1 MKKIVIFF
9 ALINYSSFIAQISIN
24 ANIPSTI
31 SLDNSTDIEVK
42 INKGTVSSFAKYQM
56 DVPAGIVVSS
66 VDSKS
71 GNFTFENQRAK
82 IVWVSVPIDPEFS
95 IKFKVLA
102 SSEAPN
108 QAIFSQKFYYLEN
121 NEKKEVEA
129 NPITVTIS
137 GAVASDETASASN
150 DNKPA
155 EPKEK
160 SKTYVDQNITVTT
173 TEYKNEDKPSSET
186 NGNSAAT
193 VSTTTESVKTYT
205 NAETKTIVT
214 KKTTTT
220 YESKEV
226 ESSANKVSAASTSG
240 SSLGMTFKIQ
250 IGAYSLKPDKSKFP
264 NAGNVNVDL
273 INGMYKITTGTF
285 KTLDDAVKRR
295 DELKVKGYNG
305 FIVRYKDGVRIN

>member
-31 SLDNSTDIEVK
+31 SIGNSTDVEVK

-56 DVPAGIVVSS
+56 DVPLGIVVSS

-82 IVWVSVPIDPEFS
+82 IVWVSVPSDPEFS
-95 IKFKVLA
+95 IKFKVSA

-108 QAIFSQKFYYLEN
+108 QASFSQKFYYLEN

-137 GAVASDETASASN
+137 GAVASDETDSASN
-150 DNKPA
+150 NNKPA
-155 EPKEK
+155 EPTEK

-173 TEYKNEDKPSSET
+173 TEYKNDDKPATET

-214 KKTTTT
+214 KKTTT

-226 ESSANKVSAASTSG
+226 ESSANKVSAPSTSE
-240 SSLGMTFKIQ
+240 SALGMTFKIQ
-250 IGAYSLKPDKSKFP
+250 IGAYSLKPNKSKFP

-295 DELKVKGYNG
+295 DELKAKGYNG

>member
-31 SLDNSTDIEVK
+31 SVGNSADIEVK
-42 INKGTVSSFAKYQM
+42 INKGNVSSFAKYQM
-56 DVPAGIVVSS
+56 DVPLGIVVSS

-82 IVWVSVPIDPEFS
+82 IVWVSVPTDPEFS
-95 IKFKVLA
+95 IKFKIVA
-102 SSEAPN
+102 SSEVPN
-108 QAIFSQKFYYLEN
+108 QASFSQKFYYLEN

-129 NPITVTIS
+129 NPITITIS
-137 GAVASDETASASN
+137 DGVANDETASASN
-150 DNKPA
+150 ENQQS
-155 EPKEK
+155 EPTEK

-173 TEYKNEDKPSSET
+173 TEYKNDDKPTEGSVNSSA
-186 NGNSAAT
+186 N
-193 VSTTTESVKTYT
+193 VSNTTETVNTYT
-205 NAETKTIVT
+205 NSENQTIVT

-226 ESSANKVSAASTSG
+226 ESSTNKVSANSTSA
-240 SSLGMTFKIQ
+240 SATGMTFKIQ
-250 IGAYSLKPDKSKFP
+250 IGAYSLKPNKSKFS
-264 NAGNVNVDL
+264 NAGNVNIDL

-285 KTLDDAVKRR
+285 KNLDDAVKRR
-295 DELKVKGYNG
+295 DELKSKGYNG

>member
-9 ALINYSSFIAQISIN
+9 ALINYSSFIAQVSIN

-31 SLDNSTDIEVK
+31 SVGNSTDIEVK

-66 VDSKS
+66 VDAKS

-82 IVWVSVPIDPEFS
+82 IVWVSVPSDPEFS
-95 IKFKVLA
+95 IKFKVVA
-102 SSEAPN
+102 SSETPN
-108 QAIFSQKFYYLEN
+108 QASFSQKFYYLEN

-129 NPITVTIS
+129 NLITVTIS
-137 GAVASDETASASN
+137 DGVASDETASASS
-150 DNKPA
+150 DNKTS
-155 EPKEK
+155 EPTEK
-160 SKTYVDQNITVTT
+160 PKTYVDQNITVTT
-173 TEYKNEDKPSSET
+173 TNYKNDDKPAET
-186 NGNSAAT
+186 IGNSVAS
-193 VSTTTESVKTYT
+193 VSNTTESVKTFT

-226 ESSANKVSAASTSG
+226 ESSANKVSATSK
-240 SSLGMTFKIQ
+240 SESAPGMTFKIQ
-250 IGAYSLKPDKSKFP
+250 IGAYSLKPNKSKFP

-295 DELKVKGYNG
+295 DELKSKGYNG

>member
-31 SLDNSTDIEVK
+31 SVGNSTDIEVK
-42 INKGTVSSFAKYQM
+42 INKGAVSSFAKYQM
-56 DVPAGIVVSS
+56 DVPVGIVVSS

-82 IVWVSVPIDPEFS
+82 IVWVSVPSDPEFS
-95 IKFKVLA
+95 IKFKVVA
-102 SSEAPN
+102 SSESPN
-108 QAIFSQKFYYLEN
+108 QASFSQKFYYLEN

-129 NPITVTIS
+129 NLITVTIS
-137 GAVASDETASASN
+137 DGVASDETASASN

-155 EPKEK
+155 EPTEK

-173 TEYKNEDKPSSET
+173 TEYKNDDKPATET

-205 NAETKTIVT
+205 SAETKTIVT
-214 KKTTTT
+214 KKTTT

-240 SSLGMTFKIQ
+240 SALGMTFKIQ

-295 DELKVKGYNG
+295 DELKAKGYNG